1 MRGGGEML
9 VAAAALAA
17 LGHAEFLARM
27 GEIVDPLAG
36 GFVVDHRAHGH
47 LDFQRLALG
56 TGALAALAVPAALR
70 LVFRVEA
77 ELKQRIGV
85 LATHHEDI
93 AAAAAIAAARA
104 APRDVLLPAKSEA
117 TVAAVAGLHEDSDF
131 INKHRNA
138 KHGKA
143 AGGDR
148 KSVV

>member
-77 ELKQRIGV
+77 ELKQRIEI

-93 AAAAAIAAARA
+93 AAAAAI
-104 APRDVLLPAKSEA
+104 D
-117 TVAAVAGLHEDSDF
+117 
-131 INKHRNA
+131 
-138 KHGKA
+138 
-143 AGGDR
+143 
-148 KSVV
+148 